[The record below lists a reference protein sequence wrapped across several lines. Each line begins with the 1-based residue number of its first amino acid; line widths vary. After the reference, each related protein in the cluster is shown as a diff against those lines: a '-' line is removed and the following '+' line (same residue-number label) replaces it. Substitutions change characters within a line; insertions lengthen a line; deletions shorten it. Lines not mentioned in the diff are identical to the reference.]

1 MRRNSSIAWMLALTM
16 AALVTVEAQRR
27 GGAPPAG
34 ARGGGPPGARAGK
47 IERITVHGT
56 ALEGNLE
63 GDSPDRDVSVYLP
76 PSYAGDQAR
85 RFPVVYL
92 LHGYGSRENTFTE
105 QIARLLES
113 GDRLAG
119 AQGFSEAIV
128 VTPSAFTLHGSSL
141 YSSSPTTGDWERF
154 IAEDLVRYIDG
165 HYRTLAARM
174 SRGLAGHSA
183 GGYGALRIGMK
194 RSDVFSSLYVMSPC
208 CVAATPPDT
217 VVPAAKAAEA
227 ITTRDQADA
236 AARQGQSA
244 PSFALAA
251 AAAWS
256 PNPASPPLFADL
268 PTRNG
273 TARPDIVAKWNN
285 NTVLALLDT
294 QSGPAEAGH
303 YVKNLQSYYAFAIDV
318 GTKDSLLAQN
328 RQLHEALARLH
339 VPHLYEEYE
348 GDHTDRIRERID
360 RNVLPFFSKNLVA
373 PANPTSPQIKDQP
386 TP

>member
-1 MRRNSSIAWMLALTM
+1 MMALTM

-119 AQGFSEAIV
+119 AQGFSEAII
-128 VTPSAFTLHGSSL
+128 VTPNAFTLHGSSL

-174 SRGLAGHSA
+174 SRG
-183 GGYGALRIGMK
+183 
-194 RSDVFSSLYVMSPC
+194 
-208 CVAATPPDT
+208 
-217 VVPAAKAAEA
+217 
-227 ITTRDQADA
+227 
-236 AARQGQSA
+236 
-244 PSFALAA
+244 
-251 AAAWS
+251 
-256 PNPASPPLFADL
+256 
-268 PTRNG
+268 
-273 TARPDIVAKWNN
+273 
-285 NTVLALLDT
+285 
-294 QSGPAEAGH
+294 
-303 YVKNLQSYYAFAIDV
+303 
-318 GTKDSLLAQN
+318 
-328 RQLHEALARLH
+328 
-339 VPHLYEEYE
+339 
-348 GDHTDRIRERID
+348 
-360 RNVLPFFSKNLVA
+360 
-373 PANPTSPQIKDQP
+373 
-386 TP
+386 